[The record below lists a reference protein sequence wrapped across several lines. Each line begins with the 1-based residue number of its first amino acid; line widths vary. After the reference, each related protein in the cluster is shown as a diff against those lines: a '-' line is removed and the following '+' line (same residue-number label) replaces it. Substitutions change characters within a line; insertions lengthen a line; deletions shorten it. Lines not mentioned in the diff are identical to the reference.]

1 MATTEFNNTL
11 DVKATQI
18 LIVGTGFAGL
28 GMAIRLKEMGISDFI
43 IIERAKDVGGTWRDN
58 RYPGAACDV
67 PSHLYSFSFEP
78 NPDWSRVYPT
88 QPELEA
94 YLRKVAD
101 KWQLRPHIRFDHTL
115 SEARYDD
122 TDSSWLV
129 KTSGGNFKSR
139 FVISGNGGLA
149 EPKLPDIPGVEAFAG
164 HHFHSANWDHDYSLP
179 GKRVAVIGTGASAI
193 QFVPEIAGIPAKLS
207 VFQRTPNWLIPRG
220 DRPYSR
226 IEKWLFKHIPI
237 TRKIIRAKIY
247 CQNESRVLGMV
258 LHPSL
263 MNLFRRSAIKH
274 IARQV
279 ADPALRSKL
288 TPDYPI
294 GCKRILVSNDW
305 YPALQKPN
313 VDVVTKGI
321 REIREHSIITQDNI
335 EHEVDCIIFGT
346 GFYATD
352 NPIAAMIYG
361 RNGEQLSQTWQNGE
375 EAYLGSSVHGFPNL
389 FFIVGPNVT
398 LGHSSMV
405 YMIETQVQAISRILQ
420 ASDESNSATVEVK
433 LDVQREYNEGLQK
446 LLGGSIWATGCDSW
460 YKHRSGK
467 ITQLWPGFTFTFRR
481 RNRNFKRSDYIFSAI
496 KNNN

>member
-1 MATTEFNNTL
+1 MANSNAAS
-11 DVKATQI
+11 DVSYTNTQI

-28 GMAIRLKEMGISDFI
+28 GMAIRLKEMGINDFI

-78 NPDWSRVYPT
+78 NADWSRVYPT
-88 QPELEA
+88 QPELET
-94 YLRKVAD
+94 YLQNVAN

-115 SEARYDD
+115 NQARYDEKN
-122 TDSSWLV
+122 SQWLV
-129 KTSGGNFKSR
+129 NTSGGDFKAR

-149 EPKLPDIPGVEAFAG
+149 EPKLPDIPGVESFAG
-164 HHFHSANWDHDYSLP
+164 HHFHSANWDHSYTLP

-193 QFVPEIAGIPAKLS
+193 QFVPEIAGVPAKLS
-207 VFQRTPNWLIPRG
+207 IFQRTPNWIIPRG

-226 IEKWLFKHIPI
+226 IEKWIFKHIPI
-237 TRKIIRAKIY
+237 TRKILRAKIY

-258 LHPSL
+258 LHPSI
-263 MNLFRRSAIKH
+263 MGLFRRSAMKH
-274 IARQV
+274 IQRQV
-279 ADPALRSKL
+279 SNPALRPKL
-288 TPDYPI
+288 TPSFPI

-313 VDVVTKGI
+313 VEVVTNGI
-321 REIREHSIITQDNI
+321 KEIREHSIVTNDNV

-352 NPIAAMIYG
+352 NPIAGMIYG
-361 RNGEQLSQTWQNGE
+361 RDGRQLSKVWKDGE
-375 EAYLGSSVHGFPNL
+375 EAYLGASVHGFPNF

-405 YMIETQVQAISRILQ
+405 YMIETQVQAISRILL
-420 ASDESNSATVEVK
+420 ATDENNAATVEVK
-433 LDVQREYNEGLQK
+433 LDVQQSYNEKLQK

-460 YKHRSGK
+460 YKHRTGK

-481 RNRNFKRSDYIFSAI
+481 WNRDFKHSDYIFNSVE
-496 KNNN
+496 K

>member
-1 MATTEFNNTL
+1 MANSNDAS
-11 DVKATQI
+11 DVSYTNTQI

-28 GMAIRLKEMGISDFI
+28 GMAIRLKEMGINDFI

-78 NPDWSRVYPT
+78 NADWSRVYPT
-88 QPELEA
+88 QPELET
-94 YLRKVAD
+94 YLQNVAN

-115 SEARYDD
+115 NQARYDEKN
-122 TDSSWLV
+122 SQWLV
-129 KTSGGNFKSR
+129 NTSGGNFKAR

-149 EPKLPDIPGVEAFAG
+149 EPKLPDIPGVESFAG
-164 HHFHSANWDHDYSLP
+164 HHFHSANWDHSYTLP

-193 QFVPEIAGIPAKLS
+193 QFVPEIAGVPAKLS
-207 VFQRTPNWLIPRG
+207 IFQRTPNWIIPRG

-226 IEKWLFKHIPI
+226 IEKWIFKHIPI
-237 TRKIIRAKIY
+237 TRKILRAKIY

-258 LHPSL
+258 LHPSI
-263 MNLFRRSAIKH
+263 MGLFRRSAMKH
-274 IARQV
+274 IQRQV
-279 ADPALRSKL
+279 SNPALRPKL
-288 TPDYPI
+288 TPSFPI

-313 VDVVTKGI
+313 VEVVTNGI
-321 REIREHSIITQDNI
+321 KEIREHSIVTNDNV

-352 NPIAAMIYG
+352 NPIAGMIYG
-361 RNGEQLSQTWQNGE
+361 RDGRQLSQVWKDGE
-375 EAYLGSSVHGFPNL
+375 EAYLGASVHGFPNF

-405 YMIETQVQAISRILQ
+405 YMIETQVQAISRILL
-420 ASDESNSATVEVK
+420 ATDENNAATVEVK
-433 LDVQREYNEGLQK
+433 LDVQQSYNEKLQK

-460 YKHRSGK
+460 YKHRTGK

-481 RNRNFKRSDYIFSAI
+481 WNRDFKHSDYLFNSVE
-496 KNNN
+496 K

>member
-1 MATTEFNNTL
+1 MTHSDSSSKGVTN
-11 DVKATQI
+11 TQI

-28 GMAIRLKEMGISDFI
+28 GMAIRLKEMGINDFI

-78 NPDWSRVYPT
+78 NADWSRVYPT
-88 QPELEA
+88 QPELET
-94 YLRKVAD
+94 YLQNVAD

-115 SEARYDD
+115 NQARYDEKN
-122 TDSSWLV
+122 SQWLV
-129 KTSGGNFKSR
+129 NTSGGDFKAR

-149 EPKLPDIPGVEAFAG
+149 EPKLPDIPGVESFAG
-164 HHFHSANWDHDYSLP
+164 HHFHSANWDHSYTLP

-193 QFVPEIAGIPAKLS
+193 QFVPEIAGVPAKLS
-207 VFQRTPNWLIPRG
+207 IFQRTPNWIIPRG

-226 IEKWLFKHIPI
+226 IEKWIFKHIPI
-237 TRKIIRAKIY
+237 TRKILRAKIY

-258 LHPSL
+258 LHPSI
-263 MNLFRRSAIKH
+263 MGLFRRSAMKH
-274 IARQV
+274 IQRQV
-279 ADPALRSKL
+279 SNPALRPKL
-288 TPDYPI
+288 TPSFPI

-313 VDVVTKGI
+313 VEVVTNGI
-321 REIREHSIITQDNI
+321 KEIREHSIVTNDNV

-352 NPIAAMIYG
+352 NPIAGMIYG
-361 RNGEQLSQTWQNGE
+361 RDGRQLSQVWKDGE
-375 EAYLGSSVHGFPNL
+375 EAYLGASVHGFPNF

-405 YMIETQVQAISRILQ
+405 YMIETQVQAIIRILL
-420 ASDESNSATVEVK
+420 ATDENNAATVEVK
-433 LDVQREYNEGLQK
+433 LDVQQSYNEKLQK

-460 YKHRSGK
+460 YKHRTGK

-481 RNRNFKRSDYIFSAI
+481 WNRDFKHSDYLFNSVE
-496 KNNN
+496 K

>member
-1 MATTEFNNTL
+1 MANSNAAS
-11 DVKATQI
+11 DVSYTNTQI

-28 GMAIRLKEMGISDFI
+28 GMAIRLKEMGINDFI

-78 NPDWSRVYPT
+78 NADWSRVYPT
-88 QPELEA
+88 QPELET
-94 YLRKVAD
+94 YLQNVAD

-115 SEARYDD
+115 NQARYNEKN
-122 TDSSWLV
+122 SQWLV
-129 KTSGGNFKSR
+129 NTSGGDFKAR

-149 EPKLPDIPGVEAFAG
+149 EPKLPDIPGVESFAG
-164 HHFHSANWDHDYSLP
+164 HHFHSANWDHSYTLP

-193 QFVPEIAGIPAKLS
+193 QFVPEIAGVPAKLS
-207 VFQRTPNWLIPRG
+207 IFQRTPNWIIPRG

-226 IEKWLFKHIPI
+226 IEKWIFKHIPI
-237 TRKIIRAKIY
+237 TRKILRAKIY

-258 LHPSL
+258 LHPSI
-263 MNLFRRSAIKH
+263 MGLFRRSAMKH
-274 IARQV
+274 IQRQV
-279 ADPALRSKL
+279 SNPALRPKL
-288 TPDYPI
+288 TPNFPI

-313 VDVVTKGI
+313 VEVVTNGI
-321 REIREHSIITQDNI
+321 KEIREHSIVTNDNV

-352 NPIAAMIYG
+352 NPIAGMIYG
-361 RNGEQLSQTWQNGE
+361 RDGRQLSQVWKDGE
-375 EAYLGSSVHGFPNL
+375 EAYLGASVHGFPNF

-405 YMIETQVQAISRILQ
+405 YMIETQVQAISRILL
-420 ASDESNSATVEVK
+420 ATDENNAATVEVK
-433 LDVQREYNEGLQK
+433 LDVQQSYNEKLQK

-460 YKHRSGK
+460 YKHRTGK

-481 RNRNFKRSDYIFSAI
+481 WNRDFKHSDYLFNSVE
-496 KNNN
+496 K

>member
-1 MATTEFNNTL
+1 MATTEFNSTS
-11 DVKATQI
+11 DITTTQI

-115 SEARYDD
+115 NEARYDE
-122 TDSSWLV
+122 TDGKWLV
-129 KTSGGNFKSR
+129 KTSGGNFKTQ

-149 EPKLPDIPGVEAFAG
+149 EPKLPDIPGVNTFTG
-164 HHFHSANWDHDYSLP
+164 HHFHSATWDHSYALP

-193 QFVPEIAGIPAKLS
+193 QFVPEIAGVPDKLS
-207 VFQRTPNWLIPRG
+207 IFQRTPNWVIPRG
-220 DRPYSR
+220 DRAYTG
-226 IEKWLFKHIPI
+226 IEKWIFKHIPI
-237 TRKIIRAKIY
+237 ARKILRAKIY
-247 CQNESRVLGMV
+247 CQNEARVLGMV

-263 MNLFRRSAIKH
+263 MNFFRRSATKH
-274 IARQV
+274 IQRQV
-279 ADPALRSKL
+279 SDPEMWPKL
-288 TPDYPI
+288 TPSYPI
-294 GCKRILVSNDW
+294 GCKRILISNDW

-313 VDVVTKGI
+313 VEVVTNGI
-321 REIREHSIITQDNI
+321 KEIRQHSIVTNDG
-335 EHEVDCIIFGT
+335 EERDVDCIIFGT

-352 NPIAAMIYG
+352 NPIAGKIYG
-361 RNGEQLSQTWQNGE
+361 RDGRQLSQVWKDGE
-375 EAYLGSSVHGFPNL
+375 EAYLGASVHGFPNF

-405 YMIETQVQAISRILQ
+405 YMIETQIQAISRIL
-420 ASDESNSATVEVK
+420 SATKETGAAAVEVK
-433 LDVQREYNEGLQK
+433 LDVQQKYNSDLQK
-446 LLGGSIWATGCDSW
+446 LLGGSVWATGCDSW
-460 YKHRSGK
+460 YKHRTGK

-481 RNRNFKRSDYIFSAI
+481 RNKDFKQTDYVFNSV
-496 KNNN
+496 K

>member
-1 MATTEFNNTL
+1 MANSNAAS
-11 DVKATQI
+11 DVSYTNTQI

-28 GMAIRLKEMGISDFI
+28 GMAIRLKEMGINDFI

-78 NPDWSRVYPT
+78 NADWSRVYPT
-88 QPELEA
+88 QPELET
-94 YLRKVAD
+94 YLQNVAD

-115 SEARYDD
+115 NQARYDEKN
-122 TDSSWLV
+122 SQWLV
-129 KTSGGNFKSR
+129 NTSGGDFKAR

-149 EPKLPDIPGVEAFAG
+149 EPKLPDIPGVESFAG
-164 HHFHSANWDHDYSLP
+164 HHFHSANWDHSYTLP

-193 QFVPEIAGIPAKLS
+193 QFVPEIAGVPAKLS
-207 VFQRTPNWLIPRG
+207 IFQRTPNWIIPRG

-226 IEKWLFKHIPI
+226 IEKWIFKHFPI
-237 TRKIIRAKIY
+237 TRKILRAKIY

-258 LHPSL
+258 LHPSI
-263 MNLFRRSAIKH
+263 MGLFRRSAMKH
-274 IARQV
+274 IQRQV
-279 ADPALRSKL
+279 SNPALRPKL
-288 TPDYPI
+288 TPNFPI

-313 VDVVTKGI
+313 VEVVTNGI
-321 REIREHSIITQDNI
+321 KEIREHSIVTNDNV

-352 NPIAAMIYG
+352 NPIAGMIYG
-361 RNGEQLSQTWQNGE
+361 RDGRQLSQVWKDGE
-375 EAYLGSSVHGFPNL
+375 EAYLGASVHGFPNF

-405 YMIETQVQAISRILQ
+405 YMIETQVQAISRILL
-420 ASDESNSATVEVK
+420 ATDENNAATVEVK
-433 LDVQREYNEGLQK
+433 LDVQQSYNEKLQK

-460 YKHRSGK
+460 YKHRTGK

-481 RNRNFKRSDYIFSAI
+481 WNRDFKHSDYIFNSVE
-496 KNNN
+496 K

>member
-1 MATTEFNNTL
+1 MATASSNSDAGITST
-11 DVKATQI
+11 KI
-18 LIVGTGFAGL
+18 LIIGTGFAGL
-28 GMAIRLKEMGISDFI
+28 GMAIRLKEMGIDDFI
-43 IIERAKDVGGTWRDN
+43 IIERANDVGGTWRDN

-78 NPDWSRVYPT
+78 NADWSRVYPS
-88 QPELEA
+88 QPELET
-94 YLRKVAD
+94 YLQKVA
-101 KWQLRPHIRFDHTL
+101 KKYQLRPHIRFNHNL
-115 SEARYDD
+115 REARFDD
-122 TDSSWLV
+122 ASGHWLV
-129 KTSGGNFKSR
+129 RSSGGDFSAR

-149 EPKLPDIPGVEAFAG
+149 EPKLPDIPGVETFAG

-193 QFVPEIAGIPAKLS
+193 QFVPEIAGVPAKLS
-207 VFQRTPNWLIPRG
+207 VFQRTPNWIIPRG

-237 TRKIIRAKIY
+237 TRKIVRAKIY

-274 IARQV
+274 IERQV
-279 ADPALRSKL
+279 ADPALRPKL

-313 VDVVTKGI
+313 VEVVTSGI
-321 REIREHSIITQDNI
+321 REIREHSIITKDNI

-375 EAYLGSSVHGFPNL
+375 EAYLGASVHGFPNF

-420 ASDESNSATVEVK
+420 ASDERNSATVEVK

-481 RNRNFKRSDYIFSAI
+481 RNRNFKRSDYIFSSLQ
-496 KNNN
+496 NNN

>member
-1 MATTEFNNTL
+1 MANSNAAS
-11 DVKATQI
+11 DVNYANTQI

-28 GMAIRLKEMGISDFI
+28 GMAIRLKEMGINDFI

-78 NPDWSRVYPT
+78 NADWSRVYPT
-88 QPELEA
+88 QPELET
-94 YLRKVAD
+94 YLQNVAD

-115 SEARYDD
+115 NQARYDE
-122 TDSSWLV
+122 SNSQWLV
-129 KTSGGNFKSR
+129 NTSGGDFKAR

-149 EPKLPDIPGVEAFAG
+149 EPKLPDIPGVESFAG
-164 HHFHSANWDHDYSLP
+164 HHFHSANWDHSYTLP

-193 QFVPEIAGIPAKLS
+193 QFVPEIAGVPAKLS
-207 VFQRTPNWLIPRG
+207 IFQRTPNWIIPRG

-226 IEKWLFKHIPI
+226 IEKWIFKHIPI
-237 TRKIIRAKIY
+237 TRKILRAKIY

-258 LHPSL
+258 LHPSI
-263 MNLFRRSAIKH
+263 MGLFRRSAMKH
-274 IARQV
+274 IQRQV
-279 ADPALRSKL
+279 SNPALRPKL
-288 TPDYPI
+288 TPNFPI

-313 VDVVTKGI
+313 VEVVTNGI
-321 REIREHSIITQDNI
+321 KEIREHSIVTNDNV

-352 NPIAAMIYG
+352 NPIAGMIYG
-361 RNGEQLSQTWQNGE
+361 RDGRQLSQVWKDGE
-375 EAYLGSSVHGFPNL
+375 EAYLGASVHGFPNF

-405 YMIETQVQAISRILQ
+405 YMIETQVQAISRILL
-420 ASDESNSATVEVK
+420 ATDENNAATVEVK
-433 LDVQREYNEGLQK
+433 LDVQQSYNEKLQK

-460 YKHRSGK
+460 YKHRTGK

-481 RNRNFKRSDYIFSAI
+481 WNRDFKHSDYIFNSVE
-496 KNNN
+496 K

>member
-1 MATTEFNNTL
+1 MANSNAAS
-11 DVKATQI
+11 DVSYTNTQI

-28 GMAIRLKEMGISDFI
+28 GMAIRLKEMGINDFI

-78 NPDWSRVYPT
+78 NADWSRVYPT
-88 QPELEA
+88 QPELET
-94 YLRKVAD
+94 YLQNVAN

-115 SEARYDD
+115 NQARYDEKN
-122 TDSSWLV
+122 SQWLV
-129 KTSGGNFKSR
+129 NTSGGDFKAR

-149 EPKLPDIPGVEAFAG
+149 EPKLPDIPGVESFAG
-164 HHFHSANWDHDYSLP
+164 HHFHSANWDHSYTLP

-193 QFVPEIAGIPAKLS
+193 QFVPEIAGVPAKLS
-207 VFQRTPNWLIPRG
+207 IFQRTPNWIIPRG

-226 IEKWLFKHIPI
+226 IEKWIFKHIPI
-237 TRKIIRAKIY
+237 TRKILRAKIY

-258 LHPSL
+258 LHPSI
-263 MNLFRRSAIKH
+263 MGLFRRSAMKH
-274 IARQV
+274 IQRQV
-279 ADPALRSKL
+279 SNPALRPKL
-288 TPDYPI
+288 TPSFPI

-313 VDVVTKGI
+313 VEVVTNGI
-321 REIREHSIITQDNI
+321 KEIREHSIVTNDNV

-352 NPIAAMIYG
+352 NPIAGMIYG
-361 RNGEQLSQTWQNGE
+361 RDGRQLSQVWKDGE
-375 EAYLGSSVHGFPNL
+375 EAYLGASVHGFPNF

-405 YMIETQVQAISRILQ
+405 YMIETQVQAISRILL
-420 ASDESNSATVEVK
+420 ATDENNAATVEVK
-433 LDVQREYNEGLQK
+433 LDVQQSYNEKLQK

-460 YKHRSGK
+460 YKHRTGK

-481 RNRNFKRSDYIFSAI
+481 WNRDFKHSDYIFNSVE
-496 KNNN
+496 K

>member
-1 MATTEFNNTL
+1 MTHSDSSSKGVTN
-11 DVKATQI
+11 TQI

-28 GMAIRLKEMGISDFI
+28 GMAIRLKEMGINDFI

-78 NPDWSRVYPT
+78 NADWSRVYPT
-88 QPELEA
+88 QPELET
-94 YLRKVAD
+94 YLQNVAD

-115 SEARYDD
+115 NQARYNEKN
-122 TDSSWLV
+122 SQWLV
-129 KTSGGNFKSR
+129 NTSGGDFKAR

-149 EPKLPDIPGVEAFAG
+149 EPKLPDIPGVESFAG
-164 HHFHSANWDHDYSLP
+164 HHFHSANWDHSYTLP

-193 QFVPEIAGIPAKLS
+193 QFVPEIAGVPAKLS
-207 VFQRTPNWLIPRG
+207 IFQRTPNWIIPRG

-226 IEKWLFKHIPI
+226 IEKWIFKHIPI
-237 TRKIIRAKIY
+237 TRKILRAKIY

-258 LHPSL
+258 LHPSI
-263 MNLFRRSAIKH
+263 MGLFRRSAMKH
-274 IARQV
+274 IQRQV
-279 ADPALRSKL
+279 SNPEMRPKL
-288 TPDYPI
+288 TPNFPI

-313 VDVVTKGI
+313 VEVVTNGI
-321 REIREHSIITQDNI
+321 KEIREHSIVTNDNV

-352 NPIAAMIYG
+352 NPIAGMIYG
-361 RNGEQLSQTWQNGE
+361 RDGRQLSQVWKDGE
-375 EAYLGSSVHGFPNL
+375 EAYLGASVHGFPNF

-405 YMIETQVQAISRILQ
+405 YMIETQVQAISRILL
-420 ASDESNSATVEVK
+420 ATDENNAATVEVK
-433 LDVQREYNEGLQK
+433 LDVQQSYNEKLQK

-460 YKHRSGK
+460 YKHRTGK

-481 RNRNFKRSDYIFSAI
+481 WNRDFKHSDYLFNSVE
-496 KNNN
+496 K